1 MPDNGVYIS
10 ELTNTTNVTDDTLFI
25 TDDTENTYN
34 IKASDVASYV
44 SGKVLPE
51 AESYSDDNKTAAVA
65 EAKEYTDSVAYGPNL
80 LINSNFLAPVNQRGF
95 SSADLNSATK
105 YTIDRWWAL
114 GGKGSP
120 KCTLK
125 NTGINISLVT
135 FGNGNFA
142 RISQSFSEE
151 NYAALKGKTLTLSGK
166 IVELTGELLLYYYN
180 GNTHTLIETITEA
193 GDFEVFFTVPETI
206 TGFGIMVQVT
216 AANANCTLEYLKL
229 EIGNKATKYIPKKYE
244 EELLECYRYFY
255 KLNTT
260 NTGIPS
266 LGTAVMRTETLCL
279 PALWLPTAM
288 RAVPTIDYSGF
299 QALIDSSIVAIN
311 SIAIQACAGQNMS
324 LRITLSE
331 NSTIGKAVF
340 IQGTNSGENNLTLD
354 AEIYS

>member
-1 MPDNGVYIS
+1 MAYQYIYGSDTMEAATRKINENFLDIPTS
-10 ELTNTTNVTDDTLFI
+10 ESI
-25 TDDTENTYN
+25 T
-34 IKASDVASYV
+34 
-44 SGKVLPE
+44 
-51 AESYSDDNKTAAVA
+51 AEAVA

-105 YTIDRWWAL
+105 YTIDRWCGL
-114 GGKGSP
+114 GGNGGP

-142 RISQSFSEE
+142 RISQNFSKE
-151 NYAALKGKTLTLSGK
+151 NYTAFKGKTLALSGR
-166 IVELTGELLLYYYN
+166 IVELTGELRLYYYN
-180 GNTHTLIETITEA
+180 GSTYPLIDTITA
-193 GDFEVFFTVPETI
+193 TGNFEVSFTVPETI

-266 LGTAVMRTETLCL
+266 LGAAVMRTATLCL
-279 PALWLPTAM
+279 PTLWLPTAM

-299 QALIDSSIVAIN
+299 QALIDSSLVPID
-311 SIAIQACAGQNMS
+311 SIAIQACAGQNIS